1 MEKRIST
8 STITT
13 CIAMLQNRVE
23 QMNARI
29 DSYPNPV
36 DVPSWMYEGVSDLGK
51 CIDELKD
58 YIGI

>member
-1 MEKRIST
+1 MEKRISI

-23 QMNARI
+23 QMSTRI

-36 DVPSWMYEGVSDLGK
+36 DVPSWMYEGVCDLGK
-51 CIDELKD
+51 CIDELKE
-58 YIGI
+58 YIGL